1 MSYNFEVVNCE
12 EAMKNYFK
20 GVSGRHIKDTLLVTL
35 RNSGTK
41 PWGRYQG
48 YFKCEENIS
57 NYYFENTQISEDI
70 YPGKSIELVLNFPRI
85 EKNSNKGKCFSYIQ
99 LVYKDQP
106 YHSDVIRFRK
116 DYDLFGNESV
126 EEKEEVEKEE
136 EEIEIEKEKE
146 EEKKEEKKEEKP
158 LPIEEVK
165 PFKPKEEGKKPFVL
179 PIPKPKED
187 DDMVVVKKFRSA
199 FDFSK
204 ADFSDEYL
212 LDILKSSKYDF
223 QVGMMIHL
231 QKEDMKKEE
240 MKDKSKTEQ
249 GLNELLEEFRKVY
262 QLSKEDYPDEKI
274 KTILAKKNGHF
285 ENTFEELMS
294 FIE

>member
-1 MSYNFEVVNCE
+1 MDYNFEVIYCE

-20 GVSGRHIKDTLLVTL
+20 GVSGRHIKDTLIVTL
-35 RNSGTK
+35 RNSGTR
-41 PWGRYQG
+41 PWGRFQG
-48 YFKCEENIS
+48 YFKCEENQS
-57 NYYFENTQISEDI
+57 NYYFETTQISEDI
-70 YPGKSIELVLNFPRI
+70 YPGNSIELVLNFPRI
-85 EKNSNKGKCFSYIQ
+85 EKNNNKGKCFSSIQ
-99 LVYKDQP
+99 LFYKDQP
-106 YHSDVIRFRK
+106 YTSKVIRFRK

-126 EEKEEVEKEE
+126 EEKEEEKEE
-136 EEIEIEKEKE
+136 EIEEEIEEEKE
-146 EEKKEEKKEEKP
+146 ENP
-158 LPIEEVK
+158 LPKEEVK
-165 PFKPKEEGKKPFVL
+165 PVKPKEEEKKPFVL
-179 PIPKPKED
+179 PIPKQKED
-187 DDMVVVKKFRSA
+187 DEMVIVKKFRSA

-240 MKDKSKTEQ
+240 MKNKSKTEK
-249 GLNELLEEFRKVY
+249 GLNELVEEFRKVY